1 MKEERKRV
9 LNLLL
14 GSLKVQ
20 DTNRLLVIE
29 TTHNY
34 QNANSVNIYV
44 GQKTFEGIELPYR
57 NNEKNVSSI
66 PRGTYVW
73 QKIKRSSNGKNA
85 IWIRD
90 VPNRSEILIHQ
101 GTKPI
106 HSKGC
111 ILLPNY
117 EEFHEYIENKGLI
130 TLL

>member
-66 PRGTYVW
+66 PRGTYAW

>member
-1 MKEERKRV
+1 MKEDKKRI
-9 LNLLL
+9 LNQLL

-20 DTNRLLVIE
+20 DSNRLLVIE

-44 GQKTFEGIELPYR
+44 GQKTFAGIELPYR
-57 NNEKNVSSI
+57 NNEKNISSI
-66 PRGTYVW
+66 PRGTYAW

-85 IWIRD
+85 VWIRD